1 MWDGEGWPVQPT
13 HLGHFRVQSSWVRR
27 RWGGGGGGGGSHIQR
42 WTEEGN
48 RVGVEVEVERGGMEW
63 AVRVEW
69 GSYIVGSQGVVQK
82 SDMSEVKR
90 TS

>member
-1 MWDGEGWPVQPT
+1 M
-13 HLGHFRVQSSWVRR
+13 
-27 RWGGGGGGGGSHIQR
+27 
-42 WTEEGN
+42 
-48 RVGVEVEVERGGMEW
+48 EVERGGMEW